1 MLFRL
6 GLASLLAAQTVWA
19 AQPVA
24 ARINGKPV
32 LEDEVRGWM
41 DRDRDKGRL
50 TTRSEALDRVIL
62 YRLSLDEARRRK
74 LEKKPEVREAVDRAL
89 YKSFLDD
96 LKAKA
101 GDTFSPSQ
109 EELKELYAESPLVR
123 VRHLVLLTD
132 SPEATKRAQGKL
144 KDIQK
149 SLANG
154 DEFKALV
161 LKHSEDAS
169 VTMNG
174 GDLDFRGRDSLED
187 PFYSV
192 AMALKPGEVSGPI
205 HHSGGIHLVQLLER
219 KPFETAFAPYLSYL
233 ENRFVEEKERAF
245 LEKALTSLKNK
256 AKIEITPATTATP

>member
-6 GLASLLAAQTVWA
+6 GLACLLAAQTVWA

-32 LEDEVRGWM
+32 LEAEVRGWIE
-41 DRDRDKGRL
+41 RDREKGHS
-50 TTRSEALDRVIL
+50 TTRAEALDRVIL
-62 YRLSLDEARRRK
+62 YRLSLDEAHRRK
-74 LEKKPEVREAVDRAL
+74 LEKKPEVREAADRAL

-101 GDTFSPSQ
+101 GDTFAPSR
-109 EELKELYAESPLVR
+109 EELQELYAESPLVR

-132 SPEATKRAQGKL
+132 SSEATKRAQGKL
-144 KDIQK
+144 KDIQQA
-149 SLANG
+149 LASG

-169 VTMNG
+169 VTLNG

-187 PFYSV
+187 PFYSI
-192 AMALKPGEVSGPI
+192 AMALKPGEVSGPM
-205 HHSGGIHLVQLLER
+205 HHAGGIHLIQLLDR
-219 KPFETAFAPYLSYL
+219 KPFEAAFAPYLAYL
-233 ENRFVEEKERAF
+233 EDRFREEKERAF
-245 LEKALTSLKNK
+245 LEKALSSLKKK